1 MTFLEFKKQLIDAEI
16 SLPKFSKLLKV
27 SEKNLQ
33 SCKKK
38 AQVPNAVAVAAAC
51 FAHMNK
57 MGIDYREV
65 VESLDLEY
73 KKKQGAGFAKKSKQK
88 EEEESQD

>member
-1 MTFLEFKKQLIDAEI
+1 MVMTFLEFKKQLIDAEI
-16 SLPKFSKLLKV
+16 TLPKFSKLLKV

-38 AQVPNAVAVAAAC
+38 EQVPNAIAVAAAC
-51 FAHMNK
+51 FAAMNK

-65 VESLDLEY
+65 VEGLDLEY
-73 KKKQGAGFAKKSKQK
+73 KKKKGAGFAKSKK
-88 EEEESQD
+88 DGEEKQE